1 MQIFLTESNT
11 EFSPNEFIKA
21 KFNGKDLRTYLNG
34 SLIDLQEAKAGECFY
49 IQPKGQKK
57 GPSVTKAVLPETR
70 GKRIAWALSF
80 IGEKKLADSY
90 ESFLD
95 KLLVLEESEGS
106 ENVFYAL
113 SDNYAYAFAMVK
125 SKKALLKPAL
135 AYISDTIS
143 PEDFQDLLASYERF
157 RDLYCPEEFFDYL

>member
-21 KFNGKDLRTYLNG
+21 KFDGKELRTYQNG
-34 SLIDLQEAKAGECFY
+34 TLIDLQEAKAGECFY
-49 IQPKGQKK
+49 IQANGQKK
-57 GPSVTKAVLPETR
+57 KPTVTKAILPDTR

-80 IGEKKLADSY
+80 IGENKLADSY
-90 ESFLD
+90 EEFLD
-95 KLLVLEESEGS
+95 KVLVLEENEGS

-113 SDNYAYAFAMVK
+113 SDNYAYGIAMVK
-125 SKKALLKPAL
+125 SKKTLLKPAL

-143 PEDFQDLLASYERF
+143 AEDFQDLLASYERF
-157 RDLYCPEEFFDYL
+157 RNLFCPEEFFDYL